1 MKKILSLVMSY
12 LISMT
17 MLVGCGGTNNKE
29 VNSSSKSSDTITMVW
44 YPNESAGDLAEARDE
59 IGKVIEKAT
68 GKKVEHKLTTDYSVV
83 VESIASGTAGIAYMG
98 PEGYIQANKK
108 NNKVQPLV
116 VSSGKSGTID
126 DAVYY
131 SWLAVPTDKAEEY
144 KKDGKYSLDSIQ
156 GKKISYVSNSSSSGF
171 KVPAKSIISYFS
183 NQDKWKDLTTDDLM
197 QGGNDKFFSEVIF
210 GGSHQGSAVN
220 VLTGKT
226 DIAAF
231 CDITLANYIDAVNGK
246 FDELGTTYRVKDD
259 APEPFNTLPGKE
271 FTTISNIAVL
281 NSPFAI
287 NTQVISEEDQKKI
300 LDALI
305 SDEVANNPKIFVKE
319 GSDIKALFSKEGNER
334 FLKVEDSWFDP
345 ARDVSK

>member
-1 MKKILSLVMSY
+1 MKKVLTLVMSC
-12 LISMT
+12 LLSMT
-17 MLVGCGGTNNKE
+17 MLVGCGGADNKA
-29 VNSSSKSSDTITMVW
+29 VNGDSKSSDTITMVW

-83 VESIASGTAGIAYMG
+83 VESIANGTAGIAYMG

-131 SWLAVPTDKAEEY
+131 SWLAVPTDKSEEY
-144 KKDGKYSLDSIQ
+144 KKDGKYTLDNIQ

-171 KVPAKSIISYFS
+171 KVPAQSIASYFS
-183 NQDKWKDLTTDDLM
+183 KQDKWKDLTTDDLI
-197 QGGNDKFFSEVIF
+197 QGGNDKFFSEVLF

-220 VLTGKT
+220 VLTGKA
-226 DIAAF
+226 DVAAF

-246 FDELGTTYRVKDD
+246 FDELGTTYKVKDG

-271 FTTISNIAVL
+271 FTTIANVPVL

-287 NTQVISEEDQKKI
+287 NTDAISAEDQKKI
-300 LDALI
+300 LEALT
-305 SDEVANNPKIFVKE
+305 SDEVANDPKIFVKE
-319 GSDIKALFSKEGNER
+319 GSDIKALFAKEGNER

-345 ARDVSK
+345 ARDASK